1 MDDVRRLTPIAGCLA
16 AGHLLSTV
24 APAYGTVAFT
34 NVVKTAEPLFT
45 CLFSALFFGQI
56 FPLPVY
62 LSLVPVIA
70 GVCLATA
77 SEVSFSAVSLVSGLL
92 SNVAFAM
99 RAITA
104 KRVMQGGEVGV
115 NLTSQ
120 NLYGVRAR
128 HLKGGCQDWGGAGVH
143 AGGGSGRLPCR
154 SGGGLSCR
162 GVARCPAGVIGVGA
176 LGIERG

>member
-1 MDDVRRLTPIAGCLA
+1 LDDVRRLSPIAGCLA

-45 CLFSALFFGQI
+45 CFFSALFLGPT

-62 LSLVPVIA
+62 LSLIPVIA
-70 GVCLATA
+70 GVCVATA

-104 KRVMQGGEVGV
+104 KAVMQGGAVGS

-120 NLYGVRAR
+120 NLYGVRSP
-128 HLKGGCQDWGGAGVH
+128 V
-143 AGGGSGRLPCR
+143 
-154 SGGGLSCR
+154 
-162 GVARCPAGVIGVGA
+162 
-176 LGIERG
+176 